1 MGGSVKTG
9 IAFAF
14 AFASSAAALAAD
26 VRVVA
31 KPEEVRQCR
40 LVADLTSSE
49 HEDLG
54 VMVMTDLK
62 RRASQS
68 GGDTLFVE
76 VNRGRI
82 DAAKA
87 YLCAARAEAMP
98 APALMTATPDSKL
111 EAAAVLHYVPKHE
124 ELKYT
129 FGGVPAA
136 KRIRPGTR
144 IVSWTEDCYDGAVT
158 KPGQVPSKVQ
168 LPGHDNPQ
176 TGPFYVDGA
185 EPGDTLAIRIEKL
198 EPARDYGI
206 SSSFPGF
213 GALNATD
220 RTALLHADLPETV
233 WFYRVDRGKN
243 VLRTT
248 SGDGKQ
254 AWEVPLAPF
263 LGCLG
268 VSPAHGEARSTIVPD
283 DFGGNM
289 DCPEV
294 RAGNTVY
301 LGVRVPGALLSFGDG
316 HLAQGD
322 GEIIGTAV
330 EGAMNVELT
339 VDLIKRRETP
349 WPRIENAEWLMSV
362 GAGRPLEDAA
372 RVAFKDMIQ
381 WVREKTGLSEMD
393 AYQFVSQ
400 NARAP
405 VVQIVDPN
413 YTVLVKIEKSRLP
426 TRSGMESATPK
437 PGRSR

>member
-1 MGGSVKTG
+1 MGDSVKTE

-14 AFASSAAALAAD
+14 VFASSAAALAAD

-49 HEDLG
+49 PEDLG

-68 GGDTLFVE
+68 GGDTLFVA

-87 YLCAARAEAMP
+87 YLCAARAEARP
-98 APALMTATPDSKL
+98 APVTAAPAPVTAAADTALDAG
-111 EAAAVLHYVPKHE
+111 AVLHYVPKHE

-158 KPGQVPSKVQ
+158 KPGQLPSKVQ

-185 EPGDTLAIRIEKL
+185 EPGDTLAIHIEKL

-243 VLRTT
+243 VLRTQ
-248 SGDGKQ
+248 SQDGKQ

-283 DFGGNM
+283 YFGGNM

-349 WPRIENAEWLMSV
+349 WPRIENSEWIMSV

-426 TRSGMESATPK
+426 SA
-437 PGRSR
+437 R

>member
-1 MGGSVKTG
+1 MKIG
-9 IAFAF
+9 IAVAFAF
-14 AFASSAAALAAD
+14 VSGSTAVAAD

-31 KPEEVRQCR
+31 KPEEVRACR
-40 LVADLTSSE
+40 LVADLSSSE
-49 HEDLG
+49 PEDLG
-54 VMVMTDLK
+54 VMAMTDLK
-62 RRASQS
+62 RRVAQS
-68 GGDTLFVE
+68 GGDTLFVA

-87 YLCAARAEAMP
+87 YLCAARAA
-98 APALMTATPDSKL
+98 ATSSDPALETG
-111 EAAAVLHYVPKHE
+111 AVLHYVPKHE

-158 KPGQVPSKVQ
+158 KPGQLPSKVQ

-176 TGPFYVDGA
+176 TGPFHVEGA

-233 WFYRVDRGKN
+233 WFYRVDRERR
-243 VLRTT
+243 VLRTQ
-248 SGDGKQ
+248 SQDGRQ
-254 AWEVPLAPF
+254 SWEIPLAPF

-268 VSPAHGEARSTIVPD
+268 VSPAYGEARSTIVPD
-283 DFGGNM
+283 SFGGNM

-316 HLAQGD
+316 HLGMGD

-330 EGAMNVELT
+330 EGAMNVEVT
-339 VDLIKRRETP
+339 VDLIKHRETP
-349 WPRIENAEWLMSV
+349 WPRIENSEWMMSV

-381 WVREKTGLSEMD
+381 WVREKTNLSEMD

-426 TRSGMESATPK
+426 RRSGTESAIPK